1 MNVFSAMYCVNEFIT
16 LEGTKMAREVLF
28 GPEIEIITFVAD
40 GQDFDDKGGEGE
52 MRRYTDIG
60 QEVHQRCENYMIIHK
75 TDYPTAMRC
84 ILNADEQLKEKYTG
98 ISTEIET
105 YSDGYPAGK
114 FTQAEI
120 SVEVDRRIKNL
131 MRENSALSYPE
142 AMIQVLQEDP
152 ELKQAYHGSYYK
164 QVG

>member
-1 MNVFSAMYCVNEFIT
+1 
-16 LEGTKMAREVLF
+16 MARELLF

-40 GQDFDDKGGEGE
+40 GQDEYKGGEKT
-52 MRRYTDIG
+52 MRKYEDVG

-75 TDYPTAMRC
+75 TDYPTAMRA

-98 ISTEIET
+98 FSTDTET

-114 FTQAEI
+114 FSQTEI
-120 SVEVDRRIKNL
+120 SAEVDRRIKNL

-142 AMIQVLQEDP
+142 AMIIVLQEDP

>member
-1 MNVFSAMYCVNEFIT
+1 MDRI
-16 LEGTKMAREVLF
+16 F
-28 GPEIEIITFVAD
+28 GPEIQILKFVAD
-40 GQDFDDKGGEGE
+40 EQDYGGKGGED
-52 MRRYTDIG
+52 MRKRYENAGD
-60 QEVHQRCENYMIIHK
+60 EVHQRCENYMIIHG

-84 ILNADEQLKEKYTG
+84 ILNADEVLKAEYTG
-98 ISTEIET
+98 IHTKIDT

-114 FTQAEI
+114 FTQTDI
-120 SVEVDRRIKNL
+120 STEVDRRIKNL